1 MGSDGVAD
9 GGVQSPPPTRWAR
22 ARSAHESYARTFG
35 HLVAEGAD
43 VDGEAR
49 LADALVPR
57 QARVLDVGSGMG
69 RVAQALVR
77 RGHDVVALEPDA
89 ALVAQSRATYP
100 DLDVVAADVLAL
112 DADLLAARGR
122 PVEFDLVVCVGNVLV
137 FLAEDTERQ
146 VLARLA
152 SLLAPGGR
160 VLAGFHL
167 SGAPA
172 GARHY
177 PPEELVA
184 DAAAAGLRV
193 DLRAGS
199 YDLRPANDEYAVWLL
214 SRDPSGPTD
223 PEG

>member
-1 MGSDGVAD
+1 MDGEA
-9 GGVQSPPPTRWAR
+9 GPPPTRWAR
-22 ARSAHESYARTFG
+22 SGRATAGYARTFG
-35 HLVAEGAD
+35 ALVADGAD

-57 QARVLDVGSGMG
+57 GARILDVGSGMG
-69 RVAQALVR
+69 RVAAALALL
-77 RGHDVVALEPDA
+77 GHDVVAVEPDA

-100 DLDVVAADVLAL
+100 DLAVIERDVLAL
-112 DADLLAARGR
+112 DATVLAAHGR
-122 PVEFDLVVCVGNVLV
+122 AAAFDLVVCVGNVLV
-137 FLAEDTERQ
+137 FLAPDTERQ

-167 SGAPA
+167 RDAPP

-199 YDLRPANDEYAVWLL
+199 YELHPSNDEYAVWLL
-214 SRDPSGPTD
+214 ARDA
-223 PEG
+223 